1 MTTSVDTFPL
11 NFLTFKSNGRTYIR
25 AYRNTWV
32 PKQVDEAGNV
42 VKKAGSAPAEQHHV
56 GVLLP
61 NGKVKVSKKFIEKFP
76 IFAGQDWYYLDR
88 QLVDEDTFF
97 AKTPDPIEVATKGIE
112 VESVEEEDVQEEDV
126 EPRFSGPEV
135 KNFLPYYALAS
146 LAQKTG
152 IVDALTDTFGKEAA
166 MCWRDL
172 AIYQVLDSGSADCFE
187 FWAEEQYLPN
197 VSSKMDGR
205 VISKLLR
212 TCSEQAW
219 DKFWRERYEQAQ
231 KATVATTGERAI
243 RFCAFDST
251 SISTYSE
258 SELAAYG
265 HAKQDADLPQI
276 NLATIV
282 DQFTG
287 DLVYAFA
294 YEGSIND
301 KSTYTY
307 IYQRMESVGFPMQ
320 EIMLITDRGYYST
333 FNANEMLKNGMHYL
347 SGMPIARGSS
357 EEAWIL
363 QNGSNIQDMPQFW
376 DNVNEVAHFTMTETW
391 SVPNAP
397 KKQTYIHFIY
407 DHEIART
414 AKTSLNNLITSVL
427 DTLNKGE
434 QVDAQAMSAARPYL
448 KQVNDPNSNPHM
460 KPKKRWIFDQASI
473 ERHHKRAG
481 FYVLKSDVVS
491 DPVVAVT
498 LYRMR
503 AIIEQGFDQLKHQ
516 VNGNRLRV
524 RESSHRGKLFM
535 FLLATSLRMSIRFNA
550 DHHKMLAPNSR
561 VAIPGNSLDKL
572 FARLNRIKIRRH
584 NQESKWLVDLLPRSV
599 RDMLAVLFKAGCPPK
614 ELP

>member
-1 MTTSVDTFPL
+1 MSTTLDTFPL

-32 PKQVDEAGNV
+32 PKQVDESGNV

-88 QLVDEDTFF
+88 QLVDEDTFY
-97 AKTPDPIEVATKGIE
+97 AKTPDPVEVATKAA
-112 VESVEEEDVQEEDV
+112 EEEPLSEEEFSDEEV
-126 EPRFSGPEV
+126 APRASRPEV

-146 LAQKTG
+146 LAQKMG
-152 IVDALTDTFGKEAA
+152 MVDALAATFGKEEA
-166 MCWRDL
+166 MRWRDL
-172 AIYQVLDSGSADCFE
+172 AIYQVLESGSADCFE
-187 FWAEEQYLPN
+187 YWAEEQYLPKA
-197 VSSKMDGR
+197 SAKMDGR
-205 VISKLLR
+205 AISKLLR
-212 TCSEQAW
+212 TCTEQAW
-219 DKFWRERYEQAQ
+219 DKFWTERFEHAQ
-231 KATVATTGERAI
+231 RATCTITGERKV

-251 SISTYSE
+251 SISTYGDLPE
-258 SELAAYG
+258 AAYG
-265 HAKQDADLPQI
+265 HAKQDEDLKQI

-287 DLVYAFA
+287 DLVYAFV

-307 IYQRMESVGFPMQ
+307 IYQRMGSVGFPMH
-320 EIMLITDRGYYST
+320 EIMFITDRGYYSI

-347 SGMPIARGSS
+347 SGFPVARGSS

-363 QNGSNIQDMPQFW
+363 QNGSSIQDMPQFW

-407 DHEIART
+407 DHETART
-414 AKTSLNNLITSVL
+414 AKTSLNNLITSVM
-427 DTLNKGE
+427 DALNKGE
-434 QVDAQAMSAARPYL
+434 QVDAQAMNAAKPYL

-460 KPKKRWIFDQASI
+460 QPKKRWIFNQANI

-503 AIIEQGFDQLKHQ
+503 AVIEQGFNQLKNQ

-524 RESSHRGKLFM
+524 RESSHRGKLFA
-535 FLLATSLRMSIRFNA
+535 FLLATSLRMAIRFNA
-550 DHHKMLAPNSR
+550 DHHKMMAPNSR
-561 VAIPGNSLDKL
+561 VAIPSNSLDTL
-572 FARLNRIKIRRH
+572 FARLNRIKIRRQ
-584 NQESKWLVDLLPRSV
+584 NEESKWLVDLLPRSV
-599 RDMLAVLFKAGCPPK
+599 RDMLAVLFKAGCPPR